1 VSEPRRGEAAESP
14 LARLNRAILAERAQ
28 RIAADEHPGD
38 PDELASVRRFRRTW
52 TSLRI
57 QDQVDEAVARKP
69 ANAGPLNS
77 HVLVLQALDLMREL
91 SPQYLERFLAH
102 VETLQWLEKAA
113 AAKTEPQGKAAKA
126 PRKTRKT

>member
-1 VSEPRRGEAAESP
+1 MSEGQRAGAAESP

-28 RIAADEHPGD
+28 RAAADEHPGE
-38 PDELASVRRFRRTW
+38 PDELASVRRFRHTW

-77 HVLVLQALDLMREL
+77 HMLVLQALDLMREL
-91 SPQYLERFLAH
+91 SPGYLERFLVH

-113 AAKTEPQGKAAKA
+113 ETRPDSPGKPAKA
-126 PRKTRKT
+126 VRKTRKP